1 MHVLQESIALQ
12 TVKSQSEAS
21 ETNKNHKSN
30 TSKPDEKIL
39 KRKQSERET
48 PKRKIDS
55 KRRKLKR
62 SMNLT
67 EEGSNQLNSILMSD
81 D

>member
-1 MHVLQESIALQ
+1 MHVLHESIALQ
-12 TVKSQSEAS
+12 TVKSQLEAS
-21 ETNKNHKSN
+21 ERDKNHKNN
-30 TSKPDEKIL
+30 TSKPDDKIL

-62 SMNLT
+62 SMNFS
-67 EEGSNQLNSILMSD
+67 EEAF
-81 D
+81 

>member
-12 TVKSQSEAS
+12 TAKSQSDAS
-21 ETNKNHKSN
+21 TMDNSHVSKTIKNDDKRR
-30 TSKPDEKIL
+30 
-39 KRKQSERET
+39 KRKQNERDT

-55 KRRKLKR
+55 KRRKLKK

-67 EEGSNQLNSILMSD
+67 EEGSKQIDTMLSVD
-81 D
+81 